1 MCQAPRAEVVLV
13 LSCGRS
19 ATLADWSYCDLLDIR
34 DPAYYIINSSRPPE
48 TLDSPLALDNKSA
61 GNNNKQA

>member
-1 MCQAPRAEVVLV
+1 MCQATRAEVVLV
-13 LSCGRS
+13 LESGRS
-19 ATLADWSYCDLLDIR
+19 VTLADPSYCDLLDTR

-48 TLDSPLALDNKSA
+48 TLESPLALDNKTA

>member
-1 MCQAPRAEVVLV
+1 MTCNVPEVVV
-13 LSCGRS
+13 VPSRGRS
-19 ATLADWSYCDLLDIR
+19 VTLADPSYCDPLDNR

-48 TLDSPLALDNKSA
+48 TLESPMDNKSLSA